1 VLAVERPDALLV
13 DELYR
18 KMAVLDPR
26 CGERGQRRSA
36 QLLGRA
42 DELDV
47 DQLCC

>member
-1 VLAVERPDALLV
+1 VVAVERPDAVLV
-13 DELYR
+13 DELDR
-18 KMAVLDPR
+18 EVALFDAR
-26 CGERGQRRSA
+26 RGERGQRRSA